1 MKMAVDLVGALLLTV
16 LYSFL
21 VVMPDTTAL
30 HSTFPNKSITEKE
43 RKDSKAKNNFI
54 WNCSQSDSLFEISQN
69 ESLDTFEKT
78 LKSFFATTISTECL
92 LAHKLVQY
100 TSISRNLLIK
110 YRKADM
116 IFPFQYF
123 W

>member
-1 MKMAVDLVGALLLTV
+1 MKTAVELVGALLLTV

-21 VVMPDTTAL
+21 VVIPHTSAL

-43 RKDSKAKNNFI
+43 RKDSKAKSNFY
-54 WNCSQSDSLFEISQN
+54 WDCSQSDGLFEFSEN
-69 ESLDTFEKT
+69 ESLDSFEKT
-78 LKSFFATTISTECL
+78 LKRYFATTISTECF